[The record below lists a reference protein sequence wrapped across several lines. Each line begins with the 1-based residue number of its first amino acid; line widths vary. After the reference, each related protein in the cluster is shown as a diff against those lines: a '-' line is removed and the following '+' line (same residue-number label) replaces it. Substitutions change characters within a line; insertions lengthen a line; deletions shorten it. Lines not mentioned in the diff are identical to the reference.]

1 MANFFI
7 GGDPSAS
14 VYMDSPFSILRF
26 IPEVGERGEGVLLT
40 RVDNE
45 LDSLPLGGVDRA
57 EGASGVPDRLCPS
70 TSWRRRAARLLVD
83 VMASAWQVAW
93 NTYGSI
99 NMSLD
104 PRHEYSRK
112 HTLSSLRIAFFHT
125 QSSSSSKN
133 SDLIDSLQMGQDIGL
148 ASSPGGTIM

>member
-1 MANFFI
+1 M
-7 GGDPSAS
+7 
-14 VYMDSPFSILRF
+14 
-26 IPEVGERGEGVLLT
+26 PEVGESGEGVLLSK
-40 RVDNE
+40 VDKE
-45 LDSLPLGGVDRA
+45 LDSLPLGGVDLA
-57 EGASGVPDRLCPS
+57 EGASGVPDRLRPS

-93 NTYGSI
+93 NTYNSTDI
-99 NMSLD
+99 SFD
-104 PRHEYSRK
+104 PREEYNSE